1 MALMARQGAEV
12 KVLLKNGFPN
22 LIEAPSVGKG
32 GGEFAPQES
41 WGKKTPLLQQ
51 FPAEV
56 VALGMWDIQWC
67 LPG

>member
-12 KVLLKNGFPN
+12 KVLLKNGFLN

-41 WGKKTPLLQQ
+41 WGKKPPLLQQ
-51 FPAEV
+51 FPAKV
-56 VALGMWDIQWC
+56 VAVGMWDIQWC
-67 LPG
+67 PPG